1 MHERVAVFLG
11 EVERG
16 LGRLRSEPYEWFVL
30 VGNRL
35 VLAGLL
41 TSAFAFSVLALM
53 AADVVDV
60 RNATEMLYVF
70 QVLVGGNLTLLT
82 IVLSI
87 NQLVLSR
94 EFKTPGELQEQIRNV
109 IAYRDDVEETTDRDA
124 VPVTPSGFLFVL
136 LAETQDTAERLDELI
151 EKSDHDQFSDEV
163 RALLV
168 DLVTHTDETKAV
180 LDRSQRGIFS
190 ALVVTLETNY
200 SHQLNEVQRL
210 QTAHEGDLPPDVLEA
225 FDELRESLKQVDIA
239 RQYFKSIYMQSE
251 LAVLSQVLL
260 FVGLPAV
267 GSALLALLVYAG
279 ATGTPIGVN
288 YLEVLVPLVVTLG
301 FSPLALLFAYVL
313 RIATV
318 AQLTVAITPFTTPA
332 QETEL
337 GHR

>member
-1 MHERVAVFLG
+1 MRERVAALLT

-16 LGRLRSEPYEWFVL
+16 LGRFRSDPYEWFAL

-41 TSAFAFSVLALM
+41 TSAFALSVLVLM

-151 EKSDHDQFSDEV
+151 EKSDRDQFSDEV
-163 RALLV
+163 HALLV

-210 QTAHEGDLPPDVLEA
+210 QTAHEGDLPPDVLET
-225 FDELRESLKQVDIA
+225 FDELRESLKQIDIA

-267 GSALLALLVYAG
+267 GSALLVLLVYAS
-279 ATGTPIGVN
+279 ATGTPISVN
-288 YLEVLVPLVVTLG
+288 YMEALVPFVVTLG